1 MDRIGMANEVKS
13 DLPRWNCNIC
23 LENSVWLAEN
33 VHVVDQRVSEMLLL
47 AEHDE
52 DLSLKVPDN
61 LLKQPELIANIKEI
75 SLRHHL
81 LADRYANLT
90 EIWHDHDQSGSHQ
103 CVSLITPVKDQEMQK
118 FEGQGVH
125 SDLSLSS
132 GGGISDASPNDGSES
147 SLLSSDSDSESFN
160 SSANEISSSLP
171 SGKMM
176 KHKSVNMEDDLS
188 EMAIVVK
195 TQQEY
200 AANSKEVREPPE
212 NEMLLKQILEYEQE
226 VKVSNQKLLLLE
238 EEIVKLK
245 SELQKNE
252 SVTAMVGNLEAELLS
267 AKNQIKLYE
276 AQSEMENTK
285 ALKLQRDITELEAK
299 FESKK
304 RQVMDLQDEVTEY
317 AEELLERDLEIQKLN
332 AELQNT
338 FGNFAIEKSK
348 LESRISQMSELLT
361 FHDAKTEELQM
372 QCISLLEEI
381 KKCEAEVIE
390 KEKLQEEQE
399 INRQVDT
406 ERVKAEIFKKKLFID
421 TLEKDLDGLK
431 LKYDMLMSDKDG
443 VNAKLHALNDDL
455 SSRNNEIVL
464 LESNVHRLQS
474 ENARLNADS
483 ETAKMLNTELESRIE
498 ELQKEVGQQRIL
510 ITDGAEE
517 KREAIRQLCFA
528 IEHYRCGYKELA
540 SVLIR
545 IRTPTV

>member
-1 MDRIGMANEVKS
+1 MANEVKKS

-33 VHVVDQRVSEMLLL
+33 VHVVDQRVSEMLSLTK
-47 AEHDE
+47 HDE
-52 DLSLKVPDN
+52 DLSPEMTDN
-61 LLKQPELIANIKEI
+61 QLKQPELIAHIKEI

-81 LADRYANLT
+81 LADRYASLT

-103 CVSLITPVKDQEMQK
+103 CVSLITPVKDQGMQK
-118 FEGQGVH
+118 FEGQGVY

-132 GGGISDASPNDGSES
+132 GGGMSDVSPNNGSES

-160 SSANEISSSLP
+160 SSPNEILSSLP

-176 KHKSVNMEDDLS
+176 KPKSVNMEADLS
-188 EMAIVVK
+188 KRQE
-195 TQQEY
+195 EY
-200 AANSKEVREPPE
+200 AANSKEAREHAE
-212 NEMLLKQILEYEQE
+212 YEMLLKQISEYEQE
-226 VKVSNQKLLLLE
+226 VKVCNHKLLSLE

-245 SELQKNE
+245 SELLKNE
-252 SVTAMVGNLEAELLS
+252 SVTAIMGNLEAELLS

-285 ALKLQRDITELEAK
+285 ALKLQSEITDLEAK
-299 FESKK
+299 LESKK

-317 AEELLERDLEIQKLN
+317 TEELLERDLEIQKLN
-332 AELQNT
+332 AELHNT
-338 FGNFAIEKSK
+338 FGKFSIEKSK
-348 LESRISQMSELLT
+348 LESRISHLSELLT

-372 QCISLLEEI
+372 QCTSLLEEI

-399 INRQVDT
+399 FNRLVDT
-406 ERVKAEIFKKKLFID
+406 ERVKAELFKKNLFID

-431 LKYDMLMSDKDG
+431 LKYDMLMSVKDG
-443 VNAKLHALNDDL
+443 VNAKLHALNVDL
-455 SSRNNEIVL
+455 SSRNNEIQL
-464 LESNVHRLQS
+464 LESSVHRLQS
-474 ENARLNADS
+474 EKARLHADS
-483 ETAKMLNTELESRIE
+483 ETANKLKSELESRID
-498 ELQKEVGQQRIL
+498 ELQEEVGQQRIL
-510 ITDGAEE
+510 ITNGADE

-540 SVLIR
+540 TVLIR
-545 IRTPTV
+545 CRRPTV